1 MASITR
7 TRSKSI
13 SKPRSKSRSKS
24 LSRPYKSVS
33 MSRKRNFTSL
43 VKQNAAVSMGYALGV
58 LPQFFV
64 GIIFF
69 VLGIYLI
76 KLELARNYK
85 ILEEEAKKNKNNN
98 NDTKKLD
105 ISKFSFGYKFYIG
118 LICILISCV
127 LTFGL
132 IGSFFG
138 GFNIDLGGDD

>member
-1 MASITR
+1 MSSITK

-13 SKPRSKSRSKS
+13 SKPRSKS
-24 LSRPYKSVS
+24 LSRRYKSVS
-33 MSRKRNFTSL
+33 MSRKRNFTSM

-85 ILEEEAKKNKNNN
+85 ILEEEAKKNKDN
-98 NDTKKLD
+98 TKNID
-105 ISKFSFGYKFYIG
+105 INKFSFGYKFYIG

-132 IGSFFG
+132 IGNFFG
-138 GFNIDLGGDD
+138 GFNIDLGGNEE

>member
-1 MASITR
+1 MASITK
-7 TRSKSI
+7 TPSKSI
-13 SKPRSKSRSKS
+13 SKARSKS
-24 LSRPYKSVS
+24 LSRRYKSVS
-33 MSRKRNFTSL
+33 MSRKRNFTSI

-85 ILEEEAKKNKNNN
+85 ILEEEAKKNKDN
-98 NDTKKLD
+98 TKNLD
-105 ISKFSFGYKFYIG
+105 INKFSFGYKFYIG

-132 IGSFFG
+132 IGNFFG
-138 GFNIDLGGDD
+138 GFNIDFGENEE

>member
-1 MASITR
+1 MSSITK

-13 SKPRSKSRSKS
+13 SKPRSKS
-24 LSRPYKSVS
+24 LSRRYKSVS

-85 ILEEEAKKNKNNN
+85 ILEEEAKKNKDN
-98 NDTKKLD
+98 TKNID
-105 ISKFSFGYKFYIG
+105 INKFSFGYKFYIG

-132 IGSFFG
+132 IGNFFG
-138 GFNIDLGGDD
+138 GFNIDLGGNEE

>member
-1 MASITR
+1 MSI
-7 TRSKSI
+7 
-13 SKPRSKSRSKS
+13 SKSRSKS
-24 LSRPYKSVS
+24 KSITMPV
-33 MSRKRNFTSL
+33 KRNFTSL

-76 KLELARNYK
+76 KLELTRNYK
-85 ILEEEAKKNKNNN
+85 ILEEEAKKNKG
-98 NDTKKLD
+98 DTKNID

-118 LICILISCV
+118 LICFLIASV

-132 IGSFFG
+132 LGNFFT
-138 GFNIDLGGDD
+138 GFNIDLGGDEE

>member
-1 MASITR
+1 
-7 TRSKSI
+7 
-13 SKPRSKSRSKS
+13 
-24 LSRPYKSVS
+24 
-33 MSRKRNFTSL
+33 MSRKRNFTSI

-85 ILEEEAKKNKNNN
+85 ILEEEAKKNKDN
-98 NDTKKLD
+98 TKNLD
-105 ISKFSFGYKFYIG
+105 INKFSFGYKFYIG

-132 IGSFFG
+132 IGNFFG
-138 GFNIDLGGDD
+138 GFNIDFGENEE

>member
-1 MASITR
+1 MASITK
-7 TRSKSI
+7 TPSKSI
-13 SKPRSKSRSKS
+13 SKPRSKS
-24 LSRPYKSVS
+24 LSRRYKSVS
-33 MSRKRNFTSL
+33 MSRKRNFTSI

-85 ILEEEAKKNKNNN
+85 ILEEEAKKNKDN
-98 NDTKKLD
+98 TKNLD
-105 ISKFSFGYKFYIG
+105 INKFSFGYKFYIG

-132 IGSFFG
+132 IGNFFG
-138 GFNIDLGGDD
+138 GFNIDFGENEE

>member
-1 MASITR
+1 MSSITK
-7 TRSKSI
+7 TRFKSI
-13 SKPRSKSRSKS
+13 SKPRSKS
-24 LSRPYKSVS
+24 LSRRYKSVS
-33 MSRKRNFTSL
+33 MSRKRNFTSM

-98 NDTKKLD
+98 NDTKNLD

-132 IGSFFG
+132 IGNFFG
-138 GFNIDLGGDD
+138 GFNIDLGGNEE